1 MNFSRKIPVGIS
13 QCAMGDAVR
22 FNGGHKHSKVCTEL
36 LGQCFEYVPLCPE
49 VAIGMG
55 VPRKPI
61 HLLVEKASAPVD
73 AVRVIGVENPE
84 VDVTEPLR
92 AYADSVVPELER
104 VRGYI
109 FMQNS
114 PSCGLHGVRRYLDN
128 GHGIDS
134 EGVGVFARRL
144 QQQFPHLPMEEVGR
158 LNNSELRENFLTR
171 VFAYDAWFRYVE
183 NMTEVDAEEKA
194 GVKEDVKQAEQAAA
208 KTWDQQWD
216 KQWHDKL
223 RGKTGKPLS
232 RIARIIEF
240 YTAYKYLLLAHH
252 QEQTRELGRLLA
264 DSKAMSEDALAFEV
278 RGRIMQILSRPA
290 SRKDRTNALMH
301 SAGHLREFLDK
312 QEKAELKALI
322 DEYRLGHKPLS
333 AVLTLL
339 RHYIPRSPH
348 SFIHS
353 QVLLAAEPAELG
365 LCDFH

>member
-1 MNFSRKIPVGIS
+1 MKIHMQQRKIPVGIS
-13 QCAMGDAVR
+13 QCAMGDPVR
-22 FNGGHKHSKVCTEL
+22 FNGGHKHSKVCTQL
-36 LGQCFEYVPLCPE
+36 LAQCFEYVPLCPE

-61 HLLVEKASAPVD
+61 HLLVDKASAPVD
-73 AVRVIGVENPE
+73 AVRVIGVDNPE
-84 VDVTEPLR
+84 VDVTKPLR
-92 AYADSVVPELER
+92 DYADSVVPELEQ

-114 PSCGLHGVRRYLDN
+114 PSCGLYGVRRYLDN

-171 VFAYDAWFRYVE
+171 VFTYDAWFRCVE
-183 NMTEVDAEEKA
+183 
-194 GVKEDVKQAEQAAA
+194 GQEDQAPELNENDPSGAA
-208 KTWDQQWD
+208 KTPS
-216 KQWHDKL
+216 L
-223 RGKTGKPLS
+223 V
-232 RIARIIEF
+232 ARIIEF
-240 YTAYKYLLLAHH
+240 YTAYKYLLLAHN
-252 QEQTRELGRLLA
+252 QDKTRALGRLIA
-264 DSKAMSEDALAFEV
+264 DAKSWEAGELAFEV
-278 RGRIMQILSRPA
+278 RGRMMDILSRPA

-301 SAGHLREFLDK
+301 SAGHLSEFLDK
-312 QEKAELKALI
+312 REKAELKDLI
-322 DEYRLGHKPLS
+322 EEYRLGHKPLS

-339 RHYIPRSPH
+339 RHFLPRSPH

>member
-36 LGQCFEYVPLCPE
+36 LGQCFDYVPLCPE

-61 HLLVEKASAPVD
+61 HLLVEKDGAPVD
-73 AVRVIGVENPE
+73 AVRVIGVDDAS
-84 VDVTEPLR
+84 VDVTAPLR
-92 AYADSVVPELER
+92 DYADSVVPELQK

-114 PSCGLHGVRRYLDN
+114 PSCGLRGVRRYLAN

-158 LNNSELRENFLTR
+158 LNNNELRENFLTR

-183 NMTEVDAEEKA
+183 SDHTGDAVA
-194 GVKEDVKQAEQAAA
+194 QEDYNSA
-208 KTWDQQWD
+208 D
-216 KQWHDKL
+216 K
-223 RGKTGKPLS
+223 RPGISGRPLS
-232 RIARIIEF
+232 FLARVIEF
-240 YTAYKYLLLAHH
+240 YTAYKYLLMAHH
-252 QEQTRELGRLLA
+252 QDKTRALGKVLA
-264 DSKAMSEDALAFEV
+264 DAKSMSEAELAFEV
-278 RGRIMQILSRPA
+278 RGRIMDILSRPA
-290 SRKDRTNALMH
+290 SRKDKTNALMH
-301 SAGHLREFLDK
+301 SAGHLSEFLDK
-312 QEKAELKALI
+312 REKAELKDLI
-322 DEYRLGHKPLS
+322 EDYRVGHKPLS
-333 AVLTLL
+333 AVLTML
-339 RHYIPRSPH
+339 RHYLPRSPH

-365 LCDFH
+365 LCDFS

>member
-1 MNFSRKIPVGIS
+1 MKIELLQQKIPVGIS
-13 QCAMGDAVR
+13 QCAMGEPVR
-22 FNGGHKHSKVCTEL
+22 YNGGHKHSKVCTGL
-36 LGQCFEYVPLCPE
+36 LAQCFEYVPLCPE

-61 HLLVEKASAPVD
+61 HLLVDRASAPVD
-73 AVRVIGVENPE
+73 AVRVVGVDDIA

-92 AYADSVVPELER
+92 DYADSVVPALQK

-114 PSCGLHGVRRYLDN
+114 PSCGLYGVRRYLAN

-183 NMTEVDAEEKA
+183 GENEGEDKHEGKGDAADEP
-194 GVKEDVKQAEQAAA
+194 G
-208 KTWDQQWD
+208 
-216 KQWHDKL
+216 
-223 RGKTGKPLS
+223 RKPAS
-232 RIARIIEF
+232 RISRIIEF

-252 QEQTRELGRLLA
+252 QEKTRALGRFIA
-264 DSKAMSEDALAFEV
+264 DAKSHTEDELAFEV
-278 RGRIMQILSRPA
+278 RGRIMDILSRPA

-301 SAGHLREFLDK
+301 SAGHLSEFLDGR
-312 QEKAELKALI
+312 EKAELKDLI
-322 DEYRLGHKPLS
+322 EEYRLGRKPLS

-339 RHYIPRSPH
+339 RHYLPRSPH
-348 SFIHS
+348 SFIHC
-353 QVLLAAEPAELG
+353 QVLFAAEPAELG

>member
-1 MNFSRKIPVGIS
+1 MMRIQPRQSKIPVGIS
-13 QCAMGDAVR
+13 QCAMGDPVR
-22 FNGGHKHSKVCTEL
+22 YNGGHKHSKVCTEL

-61 HLLVEKASAPVD
+61 HLLVEKGNAPVD
-73 AVRVIGVENPE
+73 AVRVVGVDDPG
-84 VDVTEPLR
+84 VDVTGPLR
-92 AYADSVVPELER
+92 QYADSVVPQLER

-134 EGVGVFARRL
+134 EGVGLFARRL
-144 QQQFPHLPMEEVGR
+144 QQHFPHLPMEEVGR

-183 NMTEVDAEEKA
+183 GEDTTLWKEGEK
-194 GVKEDVKQAEQAAA
+194 V
-208 KTWDQQWD
+208 
-216 KQWHDKL
+216 
-223 RGKTGKPLS
+223 PS
-232 RIARIIEF
+232 RIARLIDF
-240 YTAYKYLLLAHH
+240 YTAYKYLLLAHN
-252 QEQTRELGRLLA
+252 QDATRDLGRLLA
-264 DSKAMSEDALAFEV
+264 DSKSMSEDELAFAV

-301 SAGHLREFLDK
+301 SQGHLREFLNK
-312 QEKAELKALI
+312 QEKAELQRLI
-322 DEYRLGHKPLS
+322 EDYRQGRKPLS

-339 RHYIPRSPH
+339 RHFLPRSPN
-348 SFIHS
+348 SFIHN

-365 LCDFH
+365 LCEFR

>member
-1 MNFSRKIPVGIS
+1 MKIQLLKHKIPVGIS
-13 QCAMGDAVR
+13 QCAMGDPVR
-22 FNGGHKHSKVCTEL
+22 FNGGHKHSKVCTGL
-36 LGQCFEYVPLCPE
+36 LAQCFDYVPLCPE

-61 HLLVEKASAPVD
+61 HLLVDKAGAPVD
-73 AVRVIGVENPE
+73 AVRVIGVDNPE
-84 VDVTEPLR
+84 VDVTTPLR
-92 AYADSVVPELER
+92 DYADSVVPELQK

-183 NMTEVDAEEKA
+183 GEEVDEVVAEETR
-194 GVKEDVKQAEQAAA
+194 
-208 KTWDQQWD
+208 KT
-216 KQWHDKL
+216 
-223 RGKTGKPLS
+223 S
-232 RIARIIEF
+232 RISRIIEF
-240 YTAYKYLLLAHH
+240 YTAYKYLLLAHN
-252 QEQTRELGRLLA
+252 QDATRALGRVLA
-264 DSKAMSEDALAFEV
+264 DSKAQSEDDLAFAV
-278 RGRIMQILSRPA
+278 RGGIMDILSRPA

-301 SAGHLREFLDK
+301 SQGHLKEFLSRE
-312 QEKAELKALI
+312 EKAELQQLI
-322 DEYRLGHKPLS
+322 EDYRRGHKPLS
-333 AVLTLL
+333 SVLTLL
-339 RHYIPRSPH
+339 RHFLPRSPH
-348 SFIHS
+348 GFIHS

>member
-1 MNFSRKIPVGIS
+1 MKIQQQSRKIPIGIS
-13 QCAMGDAVR
+13 QCAMGDPVR
-22 FNGGHKHSKVCTEL
+22 FNGCHKHSKICTEL
-36 LGQCFEYVPLCPE
+36 LGQCFDYVPLCPE

-73 AVRVIGVENPE
+73 AVRVVGVEDPE

-92 AYADSVVPELER
+92 AYADSVVPQLEK

-114 PSCGLHGVRRYLDN
+114 PSCGLRGVRRYLDN

-144 QQQFPHLPMEEVGR
+144 QQKFPHLPMEEVGR
-158 LNNSELRENFLTR
+158 LNNSALRENFLTR

-183 NMTEVDAEEKA
+183 LEGGDPEEVPADDAS
-194 GVKEDVKQAEQAAA
+194 GPVAAA
-208 KTWDQQWD
+208 SY
-216 KQWHDKL
+216 L
-223 RGKTGKPLS
+223 
-232 RIARIIEF
+232 ARIIEF

-252 QEQTRELGRLLA
+252 QDKTRALGRLVANAKSLP
-264 DSKAMSEDALAFEV
+264 EDQLAFEV
-278 RGRIMQILSRPA
+278 RGGIMDILSRPA

-312 QEKAELKALI
+312 DEKAELSALI
-322 DEYRLGHKPLS
+322 EEYRLGRKPLS

-339 RHYIPRSPH
+339 RHYLPRSPH
-348 SFIHS
+348 SFIHN

>member
-1 MNFSRKIPVGIS
+1 MSRQRLQQKIPVGIS
-13 QCAMGDAVR
+13 QCAMGDPVR

-36 LGQCFEYVPLCPE
+36 LAQCFDYVPLCPE

-61 HLLVEKASAPVD
+61 HLLVGRAGAPVD
-73 AVRVIGVENPE
+73 AVQVVGVDDLT
-84 VDVTEPLR
+84 VDVTQPLR
-92 AYADSVVPELER
+92 DYADSVVPELEQ

-114 PSCGLHGVRRYLDN
+114 PSCGLYGVRRYLDN

-171 VFAYDAWFRYVE
+171 VFTYDAWFRCVE
-183 NMTEVDAEEKA
+183 GQGGQPPES
-194 GVKEDVKQAEQAAA
+194 
-208 KTWDQQWD
+208 
-216 KQWHDKL
+216 L
-223 RGKTGKPLS
+223 RGEDEPSS
-232 RIARIIEF
+232 RDNLPTLTARIIEF

-252 QEQTRELGRLLA
+252 QEKTRALGRLIA
-264 DSKAMSEDALAFEV
+264 DAKSMSDDELAFAV
-278 RGRIMQILSRPA
+278 RGRIMDILSRPA

-301 SAGHLREFLDK
+301 SAGHLSEFLDK
-312 QEKAELKALI
+312 REKAELKELI
-322 DEYRLGHKPLS
+322 EEYRLGHKPLS

-339 RHYIPRSPH
+339 RHFLPRSPH
-348 SFIHS
+348 RFIHS

>member
-36 LGQCFEYVPLCPE
+36 LGQCFDYVPLCPE

-61 HLLVEKASAPVD
+61 HLLVEKDGAPVD
-73 AVRVIGVENPE
+73 AVRVIGVDDAS
-84 VDVTEPLR
+84 VDVTAPLR
-92 AYADSVVPELER
+92 DYADSVVPELQK

-114 PSCGLHGVRRYLDN
+114 PSCGLRGVRRYLAN

-158 LNNSELRENFLTR
+158 LNNNELRENFLTR

-183 NMTEVDAEEKA
+183 SGDTGDAVAQDADNNVDISGA
-194 GVKEDVKQAEQAAA
+194 
-208 KTWDQQWD
+208 D
-216 KQWHDKL
+216 K
-223 RGKTGKPLS
+223 RPGISGRPLS
-232 RIARIIEF
+232 FLARVIEF
-240 YTAYKYLLLAHH
+240 YTAYKYLLMAHH
-252 QEQTRELGRLLA
+252 QDKTRALGKVLA
-264 DSKAMSEDALAFEV
+264 DAKSMSEAELAFEV
-278 RGRIMQILSRPA
+278 RGRIMDILSRPA
-290 SRKDRTNALMH
+290 SRKDKTNALMH
-301 SAGHLREFLDK
+301 SAGHLSEFLDK
-312 QEKAELKALI
+312 REKAELKELI
-322 DEYRLGHKPLS
+322 EDYRVGHKPLS

-339 RHYIPRSPH
+339 RHYLPRSPH

-365 LCDFH
+365 LCDFN

>member
-1 MNFSRKIPVGIS
+1 MKIELLQRKIPVGIS
-13 QCAMGDAVR
+13 QCAMGEPVR
-22 FNGGHKHSKVCTEL
+22 YNGGHKHSKVCTQL
-36 LGQCFEYVPLCPE
+36 LSQCFDYVPLCPE

-61 HLLVEKASAPVD
+61 HLLVDKAGAPVD
-73 AVRVIGVENPE
+73 AVRVVGVEDPA
-84 VDVTEPLR
+84 VDVTSPLR
-92 AYADSVVPELER
+92 EYADSVVSDLDK

-114 PSCGLHGVRRYLDN
+114 PSCGLYGVRRYLDN

-171 VFAYDAWFRYVE
+171 VFAYDAWFQYVE
-183 NMTEVDAEEKA
+183 GAGETSEDGEKPSS
-194 GVKEDVKQAEQAAA
+194 KI
-208 KTWDQQWD
+208 
-216 KQWHDKL
+216 
-223 RGKTGKPLS
+223 S
-232 RIARIIEF
+232 RVIEF

-252 QEQTRELGRLLA
+252 QEKTRALGRLLA
-264 DSKAMSEDALAFEV
+264 DSKAMPIDELAFQV
-278 RGRIMQILSRPA
+278 RGGIMDILSRPA

-301 SAGHLREFLDK
+301 SAGHLSEFLDK
-312 QEKAELKALI
+312 REKAELKDLI
-322 DEYRLGHKPLS
+322 EEYRLGHKPLS
-333 AVLTLL
+333 AVLTML
-339 RHYIPRSPH
+339 RHYLPRSPH

>member
-1 MNFSRKIPVGIS
+1 MNIQRQQRKIPIGIS
-13 QCAMGDAVR
+13 QCAMGDPVR

-36 LGQCFEYVPLCPE
+36 LSLCFDYVPLCPE

-61 HLLVEKASAPVD
+61 HLLVGKASAPVD
-73 AVRVIGVENPE
+73 AVRVVGVDDAE

-92 AYADSVVPELER
+92 DYADSVVPELEK

-114 PSCGLHGVRRYLDN
+114 PSCGLRGVRRYLDN

-144 QQQFPHLPMEEVGR
+144 QQRFPHLPMEEVGR

-183 NMTEVDAEEKA
+183 GEES
-194 GVKEDVKQAEQAAA
+194 
-208 KTWDQQWD
+208 
-216 KQWHDKL
+216 
-223 RGKTGKPLS
+223 TGTLL
-232 RIARIIEF
+232 ARVIEF

-252 QEQTRELGRLLA
+252 QDKTRALGRVLA
-264 DSKAMSEDALAFEV
+264 DGKSVPQDALAFDV
-278 RGRIMQILSRPA
+278 RGRIMDILSRPA

-301 SAGHLREFLDK
+301 SAGHLRKFLNAD
-312 QEKAELKALI
+312 EKAELKALI
-322 DEYRLGHKPLS
+322 EDYRLGLKPLS
-333 AVLTLL
+333 AVLTML
-339 RHYIPRSPH
+339 RHYLPRSPH
-348 SFIHS
+348 SFIHN

>member
-1 MNFSRKIPVGIS
+1 MKTERLPRKIPVGIS
-13 QCAMGDAVR
+13 QCAMGDPVR
-22 FNGGHKHSKVCTEL
+22 FNGGHKHSKVCTGL
-36 LGQCFEYVPLCPE
+36 LAQCFEYVPLCPE

-73 AVRVIGVENPE
+73 AVRVIGVDNPE
-84 VDVTEPLR
+84 VDVTAPLR
-92 AYADSVVPELER
+92 DYADSVVPELER

-114 PSCGLHGVRRYLDN
+114 PSCGLYGVRRYLDN

-171 VFAYDAWFRYVE
+171 VFTYDAWFRCVE
-183 NMTEVDAEEKA
+183 GQDDQPPERMLNDGNEADA
-194 GVKEDVKQAEQAAA
+194 
-208 KTWDQQWD
+208 D
-216 KQWHDKL
+216 KP
-223 RGKTGKPLS
+223 RS
-232 RIARIIEF
+232 VIARVIEF
-240 YTAYKYLLLAHH
+240 YTAYKYLLLAHS
-252 QEQTRELGRLLA
+252 QDKTRALGRYLA
-264 DSKAMSEDALAFEV
+264 DAKTIPEDELRFEV
-278 RGRIMQILSRPA
+278 RGRIMDILSRPA
-290 SRKDRTNALMH
+290 SRKDKTNALMH
-301 SAGHLREFLDK
+301 SAGHLSEFLDK
-312 QEKAELKALI
+312 REKAELKELI
-322 DEYRLGHKPLS
+322 EEYRLGHKPMS

-339 RHYIPRSPH
+339 RHFLPRSPH

>member
-1 MNFSRKIPVGIS
+1 MKIQRQSRKIPIGIS
-13 QCAMGDAVR
+13 QCAMGDPVR

-36 LGQCFEYVPLCPE
+36 LGQCFDYLPLCPE

-61 HLLVEKASAPVD
+61 HLLVEHASAPVD
-73 AVRVIGVENPE
+73 AVRVVGVEDPD
-84 VDVTEPLR
+84 VDVTELLR
-92 AYADSVVPELER
+92 EYADSVVPQLAKI
-104 VRGYI
+104 RGYI

-114 PSCGLHGVRRYLDN
+114 PSCGLRGVRRYLDN

-171 VFAYDAWFRYVE
+171 VFAYDAWFRYVQLE
-183 NMTEVDAEEKA
+183 AEEEVQSEPA
-194 GVKEDVKQAEQAAA
+194 TSQTAEPGGATPA
-208 KTWDQQWD
+208 KPASQ
-216 KQWHDKL
+216 L
-223 RGKTGKPLS
+223 
-232 RIARIIEF
+232 ARIIEF

-252 QEQTRELGRLLA
+252 QDKTRALGRLLA
-264 DSKAMSEDALAFEV
+264 NAKSMAVDELAFEV
-278 RGRIMQILSRPA
+278 RGRIMDILARPA

-301 SAGHLREFLDK
+301 SAGHLREFLGKD
-312 QEKAELKALI
+312 EKAELSELI
-322 DEYRLGHKPLS
+322 EEYRLGRKPLS

-339 RHYIPRSPH
+339 RHFLPRSPH
-348 SFIHS
+348 SFIHN

>member
-1 MNFSRKIPVGIS
+1 MKIQLLQRKIPVGIS
-13 QCAMGDAVR
+13 QCAMGDPVR
-22 FNGGHKHSKVCTEL
+22 YNGGHKHSKVCTGL
-36 LGQCFEYVPLCPE
+36 LAQCFEYVPLCPE

-73 AVRVIGVENPE
+73 AVRVVGVEDAK

-92 AYADSVVPELER
+92 DYADSVVPELQK

-114 PSCGLHGVRRYLDN
+114 PSCGLYGVRRYLDN

-134 EGVGVFARRL
+134 EGVGIFARRL

-171 VFAYDAWFRYVE
+171 VFTYDAWFRYVE
-183 NMTEVDAEEKA
+183 EPEGNNAE
-194 GVKEDVKQAEQAAA
+194 GKEGADEGEAA
-208 KTWDQQWD
+208 KPQS
-216 KQWHDKL
+216 L
-223 RGKTGKPLS
+223 
-232 RIARIIEF
+232 IARVIEF
-240 YTAYKYLLLAHH
+240 YTAHKYLLLAHH
-252 QEQTRELGRLLA
+252 QEKTRALGRLLA
-264 DSKAMSEDALAFEV
+264 DAKTMSDDELVFEV
-278 RGRIMQILSRPA
+278 RGRIMDILSRPA
-290 SRKDRTNALMH
+290 TRKDRTNALMH
-301 SAGHLREFLDK
+301 SAGHLSEFLDK
-312 QEKAELKALI
+312 REKAELKDLI
-322 DEYRLGHKPLS
+322 EEYRLGHKPLS

-339 RHYIPRSPH
+339 RHFLPRSPH